1 MREIKFDAIYTP
13 TGEHFVPHTIDF
25 NNRTVTGDWDG
36 EVMAW
41 CHFSLDGEYGD
52 VILRQYT
59 GLKDK
64 NGKDIYEGDI
74 CKWFDRTHDWY
85 RDPDGYPGKIIID
98 SVVFSN
104 GSFRTRKYEELIIN
118 QVMTERINKL
128 EKSEFEIIGNVWEH
142 PHLLEGRD
150 EA

>member
-1 MREIKFDAIYTP
+1 MREIKVRGLSVEELVGDDQWITGFGVDFAEMVDGTTEAYLYTVHGVYKVHP
-13 TGEHFVPHTIDF
+13 ESVG
-25 NNRTVTGDWDG
+25 
-36 EVMAW
+36 
-41 CHFSLDGEYGD
+41 
-52 VILRQYT
+52 QYT

-64 NGKDIYEGDI
+64 NGKEIYEGNI

-85 RDPDGYPGKIIID
+85 RDPDSYPGKIIID
-98 SVVFSN
+98 TVVFSN
-104 GSFRTRKYEELIIN
+104 GSFRTKKYEELIIN

-128 EKSEFEIIGNVWEH
+128 EKSEFEIVGNVWEN

>member
-25 NNRTVTGDWDG
+25 NNRTVIGDWDG
-36 EVMAW
+36 EVKAW

-64 NGKDIYEGDI
+64 NGKEIYEGDI
-74 CKWFDRTHDWY
+74 LKDVISQNKSVLVNT
-85 RDPDGYPGKIIID
+85 II
-98 SVVFSN
+98 FEHGAFKHHFHN
-104 GSFRTRKYEELIIN
+104 EWTAKLRGSDKVYMFGNTSII
-118 QVMTERINKL
+118 
-128 EKSEFEIIGNVWEH
+128 FEVIGNIYENADQF